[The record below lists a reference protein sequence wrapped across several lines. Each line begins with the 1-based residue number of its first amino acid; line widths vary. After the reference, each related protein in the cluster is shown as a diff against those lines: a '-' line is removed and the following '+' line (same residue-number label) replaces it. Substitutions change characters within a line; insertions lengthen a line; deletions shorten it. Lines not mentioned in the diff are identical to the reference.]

1 MVLAEARRLGL
12 PCDERPIG
20 LAELDTAEEC
30 FITSTVRGVVPVE
43 RIDHRRYGPPGPVTQ
58 RVMAA
63 YGDCMARSVAD

>member
-1 MVLAEARRLGL
+1 L